1 MDTGLIIPGFRPL
14 TQEDAGREQHSLMN
28 CEQRLRPK
36 RSCKRPAKK
45 SPEGC

>member
-14 TQEDAGREQHSLMN
+14 TQEDASRELPSSLN

-36 RSCKRPAKK
+36 RSSDRGAKK

>member
-14 TQEDAGREQHSLMN
+14 TQEDASSEVHSLMD

-36 RSCKRPAKK
+36 RSSERGAKK